1 MEKIDKI
8 TEIKIVNTFIPITDL
23 LDKLKIDYRI
33 DGNFLCPFHPNE
45 NTPSA
50 HLYMEE
56 SDGGG
61 KIWCYSEQRM
71 YGSWNVLKIFY
82 PNVNTNKLAIGI
94 AKKFGLERIERELG
108 ELELNN
114 DIPFMKELEQFKMNK
129 ISYKT
134 LCEKISEYYI

>member
-1 MEKIDKI
+1 MDESRIDLNLERKII
-8 TEIKIVNTFIPITDL
+8 NHYIKMTDL
-23 LDKLKIDYRI
+23 FDKLGIEYSEHS
-33 DGNFLCPFHPNE
+33 NMFCPFHE
-45 NTPSA
+45 NVSTPAA
-50 HLYMEE
+50 HYHTDSNLL
-56 SDGGG
+56 
-61 KIWCYSEQRM
+61 WCYSEQRM

-114 DIPFMKELEQFKMNK
+114 DIPFMKELEQFKTNK